1 MLFRSAREFSRTDRV
16 GSQLQRELAS
26 IIGNEL
32 DDRRLGML
40 TIQEVRVSRDFS
52 HAKVYYTS
60 LGSSLEPVELTRI
73 LKEAAPFLRHELGR
87 KVNLRTT
94 PELRF
99 VHDESVE
106 RGEKLS
112 SLIDAAVKSDAAKHG
127 K

>member
-1 MLFRSAREFSRTDRV
+1 MAREFSRTDRV
-16 GSQLQRELAS
+16 GSQVQRELAS
-26 IIGNEL
+26 IIRNEL
-32 DDRRLGML
+32 DDPRLGML
-40 TIQEVRVSRDFS
+40 TIQEVRISKDFS

-60 LGSSLEPVELTRI
+60 LGSRLEPLEIQRI

-87 KVNLRTT
+87 KVNMRTT

-112 SLIDAAVKSDAAKHG
+112 SLIEAAVKSDAAKHG

>member
-1 MLFRSAREFSRTDRV
+1 MAREFSRTDRV
-16 GSQLQRELAS
+16 GSQVQRELAS

-32 DDRRLGML
+32 DDPRLGML
-40 TIQEVRVSRDFS
+40 TIQEVRISKDFS

-60 LGSSLEPVELTRI
+60 LGSSLEPVEIQRI

-87 KVNLRTT
+87 KVNMRTT

-99 VHDESVE
+99 IHDESVE
-106 RGEKLS
+106 RGARLS
-112 SLIDAAVKSDAAKHG
+112 SLIEDAVKSDAAKHG

>member
-1 MLFRSAREFSRTDRV
+1 MAREFSRTDRV

-40 TIQEVRVSRDFS
+40 TIQEVSVSRDFS

>member
-1 MLFRSAREFSRTDRV
+1 MAREFSRTDRV
-16 GSQLQRELAS
+16 GSQVQRELAS

-32 DDRRLGML
+32 DDPRLGML
-40 TIQEVRVSRDFS
+40 TIQEVRISKDFS

-60 LGSSLEPVELTRI
+60 LGSSLKPAEIQRI

-87 KVNLRTT
+87 KVNMRTT

-112 SLIDAAVKSDAAKHG
+112 SLIEAAVKSDAAKHG

>member
-1 MLFRSAREFSRTDRV
+1 MAREFSRTDRV
-16 GSQLQRELAS
+16 GSQVQRELAS

-32 DDRRLGML
+32 DDPRLGML
-40 TIQEVRVSRDFS
+40 TIQEVRISKDFS

-60 LGSSLEPVELTRI
+60 LGSSLEPAEIQRI

-87 KVNLRTT
+87 KVNMRTT

-99 VHDESVE
+99 IHDESVE

-112 SLIDAAVKSDAAKHG
+112 SLIEAAVKSDAAKHD

>member
-1 MLFRSAREFSRTDRV
+1 MAREFSRTDRV

>member
-1 MLFRSAREFSRTDRV
+1 
-16 GSQLQRELAS
+16 
-26 IIGNEL
+26 
-32 DDRRLGML
+32 ML

>member
-1 MLFRSAREFSRTDRV
+1 MAREFSRTDRV
-16 GSQLQRELAS
+16 GSQVQRELAS

-32 DDRRLGML
+32 DDPRLGML
-40 TIQEVRVSRDFS
+40 TIQEVRISKDFS
-52 HAKVYYTS
+52 HAKVYYTT
-60 LGSSLEPVELTRI
+60 LGSSLEPVEIQRI
-73 LKEAAPFLRHELGR
+73 LKEVAPFLRHELGR
-87 KVNLRTT
+87 NINMRTT

-112 SLIDAAVKSDAAKHG
+112 SLIEAAVKSDAAKHG

>member
-1 MLFRSAREFSRTDRV
+1 MAREFSRTDRV
-16 GSQLQRELAS
+16 GSQVQRELAS
-26 IIGNEL
+26 IIRNEL
-32 DDRRLGML
+32 DDPRLGML
-40 TIQEVRVSRDFS
+40 TIQEVRISKDFS

-60 LGSSLEPVELTRI
+60 LGSSLEPVEIQRI

-87 KVNLRTT
+87 KVNMRTT

-112 SLIDAAVKSDAAKHG
+112 SLIEAAVKSDAAKHG

>member
-1 MLFRSAREFSRTDRV
+1 MAREFSRTDRV
-16 GSQLQRELAS
+16 GSQVQRELAS

-32 DDRRLGML
+32 DDPRLGML
-40 TIQEVRVSRDFS
+40 TIQEVRISKDFS

-60 LGSSLEPVELTRI
+60 LGSSLEPVEIQRI

-87 KVNLRTT
+87 KVNMRTT

-112 SLIDAAVKSDAAKHG
+112 SLIEAAVKSDAAKHG

>member
-1 MLFRSAREFSRTDRV
+1 MAREFSRTDRV
-16 GSQLQRELAS
+16 GSQVQRELAS

-32 DDRRLGML
+32 DDPRLGML
-40 TIQEVRVSRDFS
+40 TIQEVRISKDFS

-60 LGSSLEPVELTRI
+60 LGSSLETLEIQRI

-87 KVNLRTT
+87 KVNMRTT

-112 SLIDAAVKSDAAKHG
+112 SLIEAAVKSDAAKHG

>member
-1 MLFRSAREFSRTDRV
+1 MAREFSRTDRV

-40 TIQEVRVSRDFS
+40 TIQEVRISKDFS

-60 LGSSLEPVELTRI
+60 LGSSLEPVELARI

>member
-1 MLFRSAREFSRTDRV
+1 MAREFSRTDRV

-26 IIGNEL
+26 IIRNEL

>member
-1 MLFRSAREFSRTDRV
+1 MAREFSRTDRV
-16 GSQLQRELAS
+16 GSQVQRELAS

-32 DDRRLGML
+32 DDPRLGML
-40 TIQEVRVSRDFS
+40 TIQEVRISKDFS

-60 LGSSLEPVELTRI
+60 LGSSLEPVEIERI
-73 LKEAAPFLRHELGR
+73 LKDAAPFLRHELGR
-87 KVNLRTT
+87 KVNMRTT

-106 RGEKLS
+106 RGERLS
-112 SLIDAAVKSDAAKHG
+112 SLIEAAVKSDEAKHG

>member
-1 MLFRSAREFSRTDRV
+1 MAREFSRTDRV
-16 GSQLQRELAS
+16 GSQVQRELAS

-32 DDRRLGML
+32 DDPRLGML
-40 TIQEVRVSRDFS
+40 TIQEVRISKDFS
-52 HAKVYYTS
+52 HAKVYCTS
-60 LGSSLEPVELTRI
+60 LGSSLEPVEIQRI

-87 KVNLRTT
+87 KVNMRTT

-112 SLIDAAVKSDAAKHG
+112 SLIEAAVKSDAAKHG